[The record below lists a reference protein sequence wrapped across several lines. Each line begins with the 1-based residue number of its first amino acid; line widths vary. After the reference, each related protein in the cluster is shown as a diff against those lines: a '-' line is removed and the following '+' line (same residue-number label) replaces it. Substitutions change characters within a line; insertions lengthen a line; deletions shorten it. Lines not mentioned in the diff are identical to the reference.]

1 MESVQSDS
9 IYELIKKSRDFN
21 YRLES
26 ETTRIEAIEAFDEL
40 MKEAEVVQ
48 KKSSVYENESFQTSK
63 MILAA
68 FLSDLRQTDP
78 NV

>member
-1 MESVQSDS
+1 MTTNSGESTQSDS

-40 MKEAEVVQ
+40 MKEAEVVR
-48 KKSSVYENESFQTSK
+48 KKSSLYENDTF
-63 MILAA
+63 
-68 FLSDLRQTDP
+68 
-78 NV
+78 

>member
-1 MESVQSDS
+1 MTTNSGQSAQSDS

-48 KKSSVYENESFQTSK
+48 KKSSVYENESF
-63 MILAA
+63 
-68 FLSDLRQTDP
+68 
-78 NV
+78 